1 MGEREDG
8 LEVGKEC
15 GKCKEPIRIFPMHP
29 DCEEV
34 DPQARYLV
42 CRCLIL
48 YFSLQWYDTDKVLSQ
63 WKNFRRAK
71 KEALEKMVEPGAN

>member
-1 MGEREDG
+1 MWQVQGTDPDLSDASG
-8 LEVGKEC
+8 LRG
-15 GKCKEPIRIFPMHP
+15 GG
-29 DCEEV
+29 
-34 DPQARYLV
+34 PQARYLV